1 MKRAK
6 DKAITMLD
14 DMEKPPDFISR
25 LPDEVLSSIISL
37 LPIDEGVRTSILS
50 KRWTSVWKKTPHLDF
65 DAKRMIYPLT
75 GLNISPKNHLDF
87 TLDFDYMKGI
97 LRYSTLFSSIAK
109 QHLGNLTSCRLLH
122 FPHLEVKSWLKIL
135 VEKNKGL
142 RDLTLECE
150 PLGTIWKQEFSLRDN
165 GWDVFSSLESL
176 KLIRYSIYSPSPL
189 GVSKNLKTLKLIEV
203 KIKDESVNEILES
216 CVALEKFFLIYS
228 SGFTKIKVQNSSLK
242 VLELNSL
249 CLKDVEI
256 LAPSLVVAT
265 LASLNCPPKN
275 IALRT
280 PNLRAFHCYMTAP
293 NPTPWHAL
301 KTHKLLEYYNGLL
314 ESGKG
319 NIYKELITM
328 TVGLD
333 LNNIKETLSLS
344 YILGKSDNL
353 EILAIII
360 PVDEHEKVE
369 DQSTSFGALL
379 NPPFAF
385 WEGRD
390 TYNCVR
396 CKLECVYV
404 VGFTGKDPEVDF
416 IRYLIKRSPTMKL
429 IGIVSD
435 SPVTD
440 ASELLSIERA
450 SANLSIKVKSYS
462 EIRKK
467 RVNLKSLFSS

>member
-1 MKRAK
+1 MRRAK

-75 GLNISPKNHLDF
+75 GLNISLKNHLDF

-97 LRYSTLFSSIAK
+97 L
-109 QHLGNLTSCRLLH
+109 
-122 FPHLEVKSWLKIL
+122 
-135 VEKNKGL
+135 
-142 RDLTLECE
+142 
-150 PLGTIWKQEFSLRDN
+150 
-165 GWDVFSSLESL
+165 
-176 KLIRYSIYSPSPL
+176 SPSPL
-189 GVSKNLKTLKLIEV
+189 GVSKNLKTLKLIEDT
-203 KIKDESVNEILES
+203 KLEGVPLLYD
-216 CVALEKFFLIYS
+216 C
-228 SGFTKIKVQNSSLK
+228 TKSNTMACTENSQ
-242 VLELNSL
+242 
-249 CLKDVEI
+249 
-256 LAPSLVVAT
+256 A
-265 LASLNCPPKN
+265 
-275 IALRT
+275 
-280 PNLRAFHCYMTAP
+280 
-293 NPTPWHAL
+293 
-301 KTHKLLEYYNGLL
+301 LEYYNGLL

-328 TVGLD
+328 TV
-333 LNNIKETLSLS
+333 
-344 YILGKSDNL
+344 
-353 EILAIII
+353 
-360 PVDEHEKVE
+360 DEHEKVE

-379 NPPFAF
+379 NPSSAF

-390 TYNCVR
+390 TYNFVR

>member
-1 MKRAK
+1 MNRAK

-14 DMEKPPDFISR
+14 DMEKPPDFKSR

-37 LPIDEGVRTSILS
+37 LLIDEGVRTSILS
-50 KRWTSVWKKTPHLDF
+50 KRWTSVSKKTPHLDF
-65 DAKRMIYPLT
+65 DVKRMIYPLT
-75 GLNISPKNHLDF
+75 GLNISPKNHFDF

-142 RDLTLECE
+142 RDLNLECE

-165 GWDVFSSLESL
+165 GLDIFSPLESL
-176 KLIRYSIYSPSPL
+176 ELIRYSIYSPSPL

-203 KIKDESVNEILES
+203 N
-216 CVALEKFFLIYS
+216 
-228 SGFTKIKVQNSSLK
+228 
-242 VLELNSL
+242 
-249 CLKDVEI
+249 
-256 LAPSLVVAT
+256 
-265 LASLNCPPKN
+265 
-275 IALRT
+275 
-280 PNLRAFHCYMTAP
+280 
-293 NPTPWHAL
+293 
-301 KTHKLLEYYNGLL
+301 
-314 ESGKG
+314 
-319 NIYKELITM
+319 
-328 TVGLD
+328 
-333 LNNIKETLSLS
+333 
-344 YILGKSDNL
+344 
-353 EILAIII
+353 
-360 PVDEHEKVE
+360 EHEKFE
-369 DQSTSFGALL
+369 DQSTTFGEFLH
-379 NPPFAF
+379 PPSAF

>member
-1 MKRAK
+1 MNRAK

-14 DMEKPPDFISR
+14 DMEKPPDFKSR

-37 LPIDEGVRTSILS
+37 LLIDEGVRTSILS
-50 KRWTSVWKKTPHLDF
+50 KRWLSVWKKTPHLDF

-97 LRYSTLFSSIAK
+97 HRCSTLFSSIAK

-122 FPHLEVKSWLKIL
+122 FPHFEVKSWLKIL

-176 KLIRYSIYSPSPL
+176 ELIRYSIYSPSPL
-189 GVSKNLKTLKLIEV
+189 GVSKNLKTLKLIEI

-216 CVALEKFFLIYS
+216 CVALEKNFLIYY

-256 LAPSLVVAT
+256 LAPSLVVVT
-265 LASLNCPPKN
+265 LASLNCPPNN

-319 NIYKELITM
+319 NICKELITM

-360 PVDEHEKVE
+360 
-369 DQSTSFGALL
+369 L
-379 NPPFAF
+379 
-385 WEGRD
+385 EGRD

-396 CKLECVYV
+396 CKLDYVYV
-404 VGFTGKDPEVDF
+404 VGFTGKNPEVDF

-450 SANLSIKVKSYS
+450 SANLSIKVKSYG